1 MIRRPPRSTRTDT
14 LFPYTTLFRS
24 KLKVARPADKAQ
36 RMHVV
41 FGVDPVSCLGA
52 RYRRGEV
59 DRLVVADHLGG
70 DARFRCGLANVHV
83 TPPEPYSRMT
93 IVRLF
98 SPPSMG
104 PLISQAVRSG
114 RPPLLG
120 GCQVERK

>member
-1 MIRRPPRSTRTDT
+1 
-14 LFPYTTLFRS
+14 
-24 KLKVARPADKAQ
+24 
-36 RMHVV
+36 MHVV

-52 RYRRGEV
+52 RYRRDEV

-120 GCQVERK
+120 GCQVGFRQRSEEQTSELQSLMRNS